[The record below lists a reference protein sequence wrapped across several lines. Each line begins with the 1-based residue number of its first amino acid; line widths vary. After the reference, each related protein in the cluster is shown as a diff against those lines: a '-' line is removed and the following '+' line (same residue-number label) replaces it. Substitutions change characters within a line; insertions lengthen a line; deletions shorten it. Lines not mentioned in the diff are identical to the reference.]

1 MKIEVFALC
10 DAATE
15 GGGKLNLLGAFDV
28 MSASSL
34 PLIHPS
40 CAVAIRIRFKR
51 IESGAHRVKLDM
63 VDEDGRHVVPAFET
77 TVDIRPEEGV
87 ESAVANLLLNF
98 QQLRFEKFG
107 RYSIDL
113 AIDGRQEGSLP
124 VYIRQSP
131 SPAERLL

>member
-1 MKIEVFALC
+1 MKIEIFALC

-28 MSASSL
+28 MGAQSL

-40 CAVAIRIRFKR
+40 CAVAIRIRFNR
-51 IESGAHRVKLDM
+51 IESGSHRIKLDM

-77 TVDIRPEEGV
+77 VVDIQPEDGV

-113 AIDGRQEGSLP
+113 AVDGRHEGALP
-124 VYIRQSP
+124 IYIRQSP
-131 SPAERLL
+131 APAERTL